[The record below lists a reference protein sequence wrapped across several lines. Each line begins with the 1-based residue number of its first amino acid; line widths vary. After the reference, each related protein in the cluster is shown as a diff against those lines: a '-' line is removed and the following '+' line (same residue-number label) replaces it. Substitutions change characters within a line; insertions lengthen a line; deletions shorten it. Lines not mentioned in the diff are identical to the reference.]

1 MLTTVAKRIQTSLK
15 RKGVVATSGEIK
27 DYLKANVENLENI
40 TKEEENN
47 ATKYFLS
54 NATKLTVVSDDVP
67 TEKIEVEEIFSS
79 VGGELGNIDGNIAEP
94 TQMELETLTSED
106 VNIVNIVNSVDN
118 AINTASIQD
127 IDSSIL
133 HTNEAAL
140 DTEEE
145 TAIPSVSAAI
155 APNTSEELEEF
166 YKHPALFTPKEQ
178 EQSASLATATKSE
191 LVASTANSLGL
202 VLNTSEIELIASNF
216 NSSSEDLTDSLEEI
230 KSAIVAFIQYKVSLN
245 SQKISETLEEISQ
258 VAADGF
264 SQNSKQLTTG
274 LQGINSQLQEQT
286 KDFKSKV
293 KSTLAAF
300 KVPSLKAG

>member
-1 MLTTVAKRIQTSLK
+1 MINKIATRIQSRLS
-15 RKGVVATSGEIK
+15 RKGIKVTLGDIKNIYSQTALDPQNPTEQEII
-27 DYLKANVENLENI
+27 NVMEHFI
-40 TKEEENN
+40 
-47 ATKYFLS
+47 S
-54 NATKLTVVSDDVP
+54 NATKLTLVNEDNA
-67 TEKIEVEEIFSS
+67 TEVLTEVEEIFSS
-79 VGGELGNIDGNIAEP
+79 VD
-94 TQMELETLTSED
+94 S
-106 VNIVNIVNSVDN
+106 

-145 TAIPSVSAAI
+145 IV
-155 APNTSEELEEF
+155 
-166 YKHPALFTPKEQ
+166 
-178 EQSASLATATKSE
+178 LATATKSE
-191 LVASTANSLGL
+191 LVASTANSLGV

-264 SQNSKQLTTG
+264 SQNSEQLTTG
-274 LQGINSQLQEQT
+274 LQGINSQLQEQSR
-286 KDFKSKV
+286 DFKSKV